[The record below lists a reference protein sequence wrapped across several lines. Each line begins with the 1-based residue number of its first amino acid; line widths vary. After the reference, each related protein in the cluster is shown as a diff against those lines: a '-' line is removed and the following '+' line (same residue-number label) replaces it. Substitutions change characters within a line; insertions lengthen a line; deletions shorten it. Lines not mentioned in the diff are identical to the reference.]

1 MRNQGSF
8 FISCIGDVVPV
19 PPHLPKDTQ
28 RLEYLRKKGYFG
40 ETPFSDDLVV
50 RVMTGAYL
58 CPCQTDLQC
67 ASAGLFAHVQCR
79 FLRDAVRATSCGFR
93 RRRNCQH
100 EFR

>member
-50 RVMTGAYL
+50 RVMTGAL
-58 CPCQTDLQC
+58 PLPLPDRPAMRISRAVCSRPMSISSRR
-67 ASAGLFAHVQCR
+67 SACHI
-79 FLRDAVRATSCGFR
+79 LRIP
-93 RRRNCQH
+93 
-100 EFR
+100 